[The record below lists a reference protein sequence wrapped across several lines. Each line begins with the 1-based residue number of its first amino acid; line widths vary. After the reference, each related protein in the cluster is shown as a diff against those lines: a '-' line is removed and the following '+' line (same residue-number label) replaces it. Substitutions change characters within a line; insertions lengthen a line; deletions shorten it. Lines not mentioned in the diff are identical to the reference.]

1 MTNEGW
7 DVIMERIEKLGLHID
22 VGELDWMTMILDY
35 AEQIKEARDEAEAK
49 LAKAVRLMEVSVEVA
64 RWELDLGLRDS
75 VIDFLAELKAEKE
88 QTDE

>member
-1 MTNEGW
+1 MNEGW